1 VLRETNST
9 AATAAASSIKT
20 TKILQ
25 QLPQTGTVVV
35 VTYFFLSSW
44 SPRLTTDQER
54 LQTRSR
60 DEADV
65 SLPKEREIQTPPR
78 LVLPA
83 DHSISSDIFD

>member
-1 VLRETNST
+1 M
-9 AATAAASSIKT
+9 AASSIKT
-20 TKILQ
+20 TKSLQ
-25 QLPQTGTVVV
+25 QLLQTRTVV

-54 LQTRSR
+54 LQTTSQE
-60 DEADV
+60 EADV

-78 LVLPA
+78 LLLPA